1 MRLAQAT
8 TKPRRASER
17 PNQVTPTADIASLRR
32 RLARRNPYLAPVSDK
47 LRDAA
52 GRYVSVADAGLE
64 DVVDWAAYVYRATY
78 SLSTCTR
85 AQVRNAGE
93 VLVEHAQRWG
103 KPAVDVVLPLKIDGS
118 VQADTVLAVRFAVA
132 DLLHAC
138 GLCQAAERECL
149 AALYR
154 WAPHHDEA
162 PNTIQKYLAESM
174 AMLDQC
180 GRTTQR
186 RAMLNAYAGLL
197 PEPGTDEYVR
207 VLAGID
213 RACRVRQEIRR
224 HAGACT
230 ARHLTAVPVAQPAA
244 VSEAGGLARTGPS
257 THPDEPAPSNTIARN
272 HATATAGPRER
283 SPMTTTKNY
292 LVRGGEPQWWR

>member
-8 TKPRRASER
+8 TKPGRVIAR
-17 PNQVTPTADIASLRR
+17 PSQRTPVADIAPLRR

-47 LRDAA
+47 LRDVA
-52 GRYVSVADAGLE
+52 GHYVSLADACLE
-64 DVVDWAAYVYRATY
+64 DAVGWAAYVYRASY
-78 SLSTCTR
+78 SLSTGTR
-85 AQVRNAGE
+85 AQVRSAGE
-93 VLVEHAQRWG
+93 VLVGLARRWG
-103 KPAVDVVLPLKIDGS
+103 MPAVDVVLPSKIDGD
-118 VQADTVLAVRFAVA
+118 VQAGTVLAVRFAVA
-132 DLLHAC
+132 DLLHAY
-138 GLCQAAERECL
+138 GLCRAAERECL

-162 PNTIQKYLAESM
+162 PNTIQTYLAESM

-197 PEPGTDEYVR
+197 PEPGTDEYVG

-213 RACRVRQEIRR
+213 RACRLRQEIRR

-230 ARHLTAVPVAQPAA
+230 ARHLTAVPAAQAAA
-244 VSEAGGLARTGPS
+244 VSEAYELARTRPS
-257 THPDEPAPSNTIARN
+257 THPDEPPLQHHR
-272 HATATAGPRER
+272 PRPRDGGRKPEGM
-283 SPMTTTKNY
+283 SPMTTTKNHP
-292 LVRGGEPQWWR
+292 VRGGEPQWWR